1 MLVFN
6 GLRSS
11 TARHGEG
18 LALLRVNGGQFG
30 ACLERVLRVSDNV
43 TSFRPRGGFLQASLY
58 GEQHFVV
65 IVGFEGI
72 RQFHHGRL
80 ARSDGREVKGA
91 VFNCMAV
98 LQNGV
103 LQLEVV
109 ERQESIAILH
119 GEALRSCV
127 VVIELHILVDL
138 LDFGELRRPGAV
150 SGDDAVV
157 DKVELVGARVVKT
170 AHKLVEAVDSGLA

>member
-1 MLVFN
+1 
-6 GLRSS
+6 
-11 TARHGEG
+11 
-18 LALLRVNGGQFG
+18 
-30 ACLERVLRVSDNV
+30 
-43 TSFRPRGGFLQASLY
+43 
-58 GEQHFVV
+58 
-65 IVGFEGI
+65 
-72 RQFHHGRL
+72 
-80 ARSDGREVKGA
+80 
-91 VFNCMAV
+91 MAV

-109 ERQESIAILH
+109 ERQESIAILL